1 MAMQADRVRPQRSE
15 KIYQLLLM
23 LCLLVMASFA
33 FPRVTWL
40 GSLGYALIAL
50 LLTQLV
56 MLRKKVLSMYDRL
69 YQALGLIALITQL
82 L

>member
-1 MAMQADRVRPQRSE
+1 MQSE
-15 KIYQLLLM
+15 RRQQPGGHKLYAWLLG

-33 FPRVTWL
+33 FPKITWL

-56 MLRKKVLSMYDRL
+56 MIRKRVLSLHDRL
-69 YQALGLIALITQL
+69 YQGLGVVALVTQL